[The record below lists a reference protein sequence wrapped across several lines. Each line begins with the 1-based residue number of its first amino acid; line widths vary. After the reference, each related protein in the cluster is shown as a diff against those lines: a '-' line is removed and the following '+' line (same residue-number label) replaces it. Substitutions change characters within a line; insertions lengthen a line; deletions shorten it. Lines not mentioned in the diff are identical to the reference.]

1 MSPLRI
7 DVDRYGIPA
16 TTTSRE
22 NNQAPMAPHLRQSCL
37 SCRQPSWSSALAR
50 WSRGAKIEIIHTT
63 VSFGARTVSAVTEIW
78 DVTNNR
84 LPGYDRV
91 HVGRRVDSESPVACG
106 TLFAASCI
114 IAATGV
120 EQLRALG
127 IRKIFDLRADVEVA
141 KYGSVASALRAVE
154 GVEVVRAPILD
165 EAMDPVG
172 IAKRLKS
179 RLFAGRG
186 AGVPADEHKLLVH
199 LRDHPDEPCLV
210 HCTAGKDRSGM
221 LAAVILLLLGA
232 REEDVVADYALT
244 TVGLQPMLPLLIAR
258 FQKEDVYRDNWQGA
272 LNIATAKPRSM
283 EAVIEMLRR
292 EYGGVEGYIRQHTA
306 LTDDDIARVRAN
318 MLVPAGLGSGSG
330 DDA

>member
-1 MSPLRI
+1 MSSDPLLPQGALLDPHLVASTLSAPPFVSI
-7 DVDRYGIPA
+7 DGIPNV
-16 TTTSRE
+16 RD
-22 NNQAPMAPHLRQSCL
+22 
-37 SCRQPSWSSALAR
+37 
-50 WSRGAKIEIIHTT
+50 
-63 VSFGARTVSAVTEIW
+63 FGAGYPSSLPSPTASDSTPSPTRTIIKP
-78 DVTNNR
+78 R
-84 LPGYDRV
+84 
-91 HVGRRVDSESPVACG
+91 
-106 TLFAASCI
+106 TLFRSGEPSRI
-114 IAATGV
+114 TPQGV

-141 KYGSVASALRAVE
+141 KYGSVASALGAVE
-154 GVEVVRAPILD
+154 GVDVVRAPILD

-172 IAKRLKS
+172 IAKRLKDFS
-179 RLFAGRG
+179 EDEAQAFLRMNTYILKSGG
-186 AGVPADEHKLLVH
+186 PAVQKLLVH

-318 MLVPAGLGSGSG
+318 LLVPVGSG